1 MQERRVMSFN
11 AMSSDDPNCSTK
23 KQAGLFRRGLT
34 YLHEFAGGEKWKRD
48 VMKELF
54 LNRSVKVTFFRVGQA
69 EKNQHLL
76 FLKKVRSDEK
86 KIEFKKIF

>member
-1 MQERRVMSFN
+1 MSFN
-11 AMSSDDPNCSTK
+11 AMSSDDPKCSTN
-23 KQAGLFRRGLT
+23 KQAALFRRGLT
-34 YLHEFAGGEKWKRD
+34 CQHEFAGGQKWKRD